1 MRIKNFLIH
10 RKEQWDLNDLKP
22 LICIHKSYDGGSGSK
37 RIFCLC
43 FKSWKPIMNFSNPF
57 KYRY

>member
-22 LICIHKSYDGGSGSK
+22 VICIHKTYDGGNGSK
-37 RIFCLC
+37 RIFCLG
-43 FKSWKPIMNFSNPF
+43 FKKWKPVLTFDNPF
-57 KYRY
+57 KYRF